1 MITWGCD
8 YACVVTVV
16 LASILGIELLLY
28 SYAVQ
33 LTYYSV
39 VIIEYWWMC
48 LAVECYAALMLLLF
62 LLSLLLQL
70 ALSGKSSNASL
81 IFPLVRFKQLGFAR
95 CLGCLLWELY

>member
-16 LASILGIELLLY
+16 LASIVGIELLLY

-33 LTYYSV
+33 LTYHSV

-48 LAVECYAALMLLLF
+48 LAVECFVCVDVIIVSIVAVAAI
-62 LLSLLLQL
+62 SVVR
-70 ALSGKSSNASL
+70 K
-81 IFPLVRFKQLGFAR
+81 IFKRFVDFSFGSI
-95 CLGCLLWELY
+95 